1 MKLGGR
7 GIRRALGVWD
17 RKSGYQLL
25 KEQARMCDFVR
36 GGKGRDV
43 GREVEGAS
51 VGVGESAAGMLVVR
65 GFLSISRKV

>member
-1 MKLGGR
+1 
-7 GIRRALGVWD
+7 
-17 RKSGYQLL
+17 
-25 KEQARMCDFVR
+25 MCFLVR

-65 GFLSISRKV
+65 GFLSM